1 MVKSGI
7 IYKIYDQTDKKLV
20 YYGSTEQSISERL
33 GCHISDYKSYKNGNH
48 HFVTSYLV
56 FDADN
61 YDIMMVERVEFG
73 DIKELRN
80 RERFYIENNI
90 CVNQCI
96 PTRTEAEWR
105 EANAEKLKKN
115 KAEYRKANVTKIK
128 KKKAEWYQENKDKI
142 LEDQAQYYK
151 ANKDKILEDQAQYK
165 KVNKVKIAEQ
175 NAERYQENK
184 AKINEKF
191 VCVCGGSY
199 TNRDKS
205 KHEKTK
211 KHQLYLTSIQCDKK

>member
-7 IYKIYDQTDKKLV
+7 IYKIYDRTDKQLV
-20 YYGSTEQSISERL
+20 YYGSTEKSLSERL
-33 GCHISDYKSYKNGNH
+33 DSHISNYKRYKIGNY

-73 DIKELRN
+73 YIKELRD

-96 PTRTEAEWR
+96 PNRTQQEWC
-105 EANAEKLKKN
+105 EANKEKIAEQRAQYRKEN
-115 KAEYRKANVTKIK
+115 KTKIAEQQAEYLKA
-128 KKKAEWYQENKDKI
+128 
-142 LEDQAQYYK
+142 
-151 ANKDKILEDQAQYK
+151 
-165 KVNKVKIAEQ
+165 NKVKIAEYLKA
-175 NAERYQENK
+175 NKVKIAERQAEYRKANK

-191 VCVCGGSY
+191 SCICGGFY
-199 TNRDKS
+199 TRRHKS
-205 KHEKTK
+205 RHEKSK
-211 KHQLYLTSIQCDKK
+211 KHQAYLTSIECDKK